1 MEFSKNFVGYF
12 VSKHV
17 FICKYVMK
25 QDGIMRLHV
34 VYSYIKTTITTVCI
48 LNLDAGN
55 MYFFL
60 IVKGC
65 YKWYQQNHLLLNSEV
80 FIWPFM

>member
-1 MEFSKNFVGYF
+1 MLPI
-12 VSKHV
+12 VSSH
-17 FICKYVMK
+17 
-25 QDGIMRLHV
+25 
-34 VYSYIKTTITTVCI
+34 IKTTITAVDI

-55 MYFFL
+55 MCFFL